1 MNKLRKK
8 LFPALGGLLA
18 LVMVSS
24 LFLLPASA
32 TAADDYEKELLG
44 TLSAIYEAGSPGTI
58 SSGSGDNGGKSYGA
72 YQFASAYDVPKA
84 FFNWCLDSDDAYYQS
99 IGQRLSDAYTAD
111 GKTYGTNFDAEW
123 KALAKENAD
132 GFEQCQRNYVQLK
145 YYDPAV
151 KNLEAEFAG
160 FDMDNYSIALRNVIW
175 SRAVQLGVGGCVS
188 MMNYVFGKIGD
199 FANQPESELIQAIY
213 EESGEVLPKTSSTKY
228 YMSGDTAEKYGVAG
242 MYMSW
247 FTGSSGSVQL
257 GVYTRLRIN
266 EPAKAQNMLAVYG
279 YTDAIVDEG
288 TYQLTPAAN
297 PNLAAGTQGSSVSL
311 NAAGSDETQSFRLTY
326 YASGYYTIENE
337 ETGLRLT
344 CSGSGAITLAE
355 PTASTN
361 QMWKLEELNSGFS
374 LKNRSTGFYLSAGTV
389 AAGSKLTGDTAALQ
403 WQLALSGASWSLE
416 GASYPSY
423 GNGLIEGDSGFPFRG
438 TLRCAYPIQT
448 VKVQIL
454 NSSGKNAIS
463 AATASGINA
472 NAYDLSRLDSKV
484 AFSQLDAGAYTLVI
498 SATSS
503 APTDS
508 TYRLESKFYVSDGS
522 YLVSFDACGGTSSSA
537 TRTVD
542 AGQTYGTL
550 PTAKKDGYLFIGWFT
565 AAEGGTRITESSIT
579 TAANVTL
586 YAHYEKAY
594 TYTFRNHDG
603 TVLAS
608 GDLAAGSAI
617 PAPSV
622 IPAKAADSTY
632 YYTFAGWEGYTSG
645 MTMGTENLTFTAL
658 YDAHALEDLGGIAT
672 DAYVISDQY
681 LRAIKL
687 GTTPAQLQSALVP
700 SDLITIHKGSATT
713 GDLAATG
720 MTVEYAV
727 DGEVVQTLTV
737 VVTGDVNGDGKCD
750 ITDMVQLR
758 AHLLGKREFSSV
770 AAQAGDLNGN
780 GSVDITDMVQLR
792 AFLLGRRSITPN

>member
-18 LVMVSS
+18 LVMVSAF
-24 LFLLPASA
+24 LLLPASA

-44 TLSAIYEAGSPGTI
+44 TLSASYEAGSPGTI

-72 YQFASAYDVPKA
+72 YQFASAYDIPKA
-84 FFNWCLDSDDAYYQS
+84 FFNWCLASDDAYYQS

-111 GKTYGTNFDAEW
+111 GKKYSTNFDAEW

-151 KNLEAEFAG
+151 KKIEAAYEG

-175 SRAVQLGVGGCVS
+175 SRAVQHGVGGCVS
-188 MMNYVFGKIGD
+188 VMDYVFGKIGD

-288 TYQLTPAAN
+288 TYQLSPAAN
-297 PNLAAGTQGSSVSL
+297 ANLAAVAQSSSVSL
-311 NAAGSDETQSFRLTY
+311 NTAEDSEAQHFRLTY
-326 YASGYYTIENE
+326 YASGYYTIESQ

-344 CSGSGAITLAE
+344 CSNSGTITLAE
-355 PTASTN
+355 PTANKN

-374 LKNRSTGFYLSAGTV
+374 VKNRGTGYYLTAGTV

-403 WQLALSGASWSLE
+403 WQLVMSGASWSLE

-438 TLRCAYPIQT
+438 TLRCAYPIKT

-463 AATASGINA
+463 AASASSINA
-472 NAYDLSRLDSKV
+472 NSYDLSKLDSKV

-503 APTDS
+503 APADGTF
-508 TYRLESKFYVSDGS
+508 RLESKFYVSDGS
-522 YLVSFDACGGTSSSA
+522 YLVSFDACGGTASAA

-550 PTAKKDGYLFIGWFT
+550 PTAKKDGYVFIGWFT

-586 YAHYEKAY
+586 YAQYEKAY
-594 TYTFRNHDG
+594 TYTFANYDG
-603 TVLAS
+603 TVIAS
-608 GDLAAGSAI
+608 GSLAAGSTI
-617 PAPSV
+617 PVPSV
-622 IPAKAADSTY
+622 IPAKAADSTH
-632 YYTFAGWEGYTSG
+632 YYTFAGWEGYASG
-645 MTMGTENLTFTAL
+645 MTMGSENVTFTAL
-658 YDAHALEDLGGIAT
+658 YDTHALEELGGIAT
-672 DAYVISDQY
+672 DAYVISGEY
-681 LRAIKL
+681 LRAIAL

-700 SDLITIHKGSATT
+700 SDLITIHKGSAIT

-727 DGEVVQTLTV
+727 DGKVVQTLTV
-737 VVTGDVNGDGKCD
+737 VVTGDVNGDGKCSISD
-750 ITDMVQLR
+750 LVQINS
-758 AHLLGKREFSSV
+758 HLLGRQKLSGAFLQ
-770 AAQAGDLNGN
+770 AADINGDGKCTISDL
-780 GSVDITDMVQLR
+780 VQINSH
-792 AFLLGRRSITPN
+792 LLGRKALSPN